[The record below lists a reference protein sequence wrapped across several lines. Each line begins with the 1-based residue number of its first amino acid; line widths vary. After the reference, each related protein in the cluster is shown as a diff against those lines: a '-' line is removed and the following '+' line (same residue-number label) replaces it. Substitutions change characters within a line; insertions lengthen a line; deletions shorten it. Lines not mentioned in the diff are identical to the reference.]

1 MSFLVDNL
9 FAYLQV
15 DVLESQWSQLVA
27 NIEKSKDFEE
37 VRMLHDNYL
46 RSITDQCFINLQK
59 VMKAMQDVL
68 HMCRLLCR
76 LLKQMDDETVR
87 SADFQNEFLRIKS
100 QFEKQS
106 NIVFKLLST
115 FKNYQAQQSSPYLSQ
130 LLLRL
135 DYNNYLTNLSE
146 KIEQEK
152 NEQLLSQH
160 HMMVAGL
167 NRRV

>member
-1 MSFLVDNL
+1 MLLRQHMSFLVDNL

-15 DVLESQWSQLVA
+15 DVLESQWTHLVESIQRSQ
-27 NIEKSKDFEE
+27 DFEE
-37 VRMLHDNYL
+37 VRLLHDSYL
-46 RSITDQCFINLQK
+46 MQITDQCFLNQSQ
-59 VMKAMQDVL
+59 VMKALQDVL

-87 SADFQNEFLRIKS
+87 SQKFQEEFMRIKG

-115 FKNYQAQQSSPYLSQ
+115 FKNYHAHQSSPYLSQ

-135 DYNNYLTNLSE
+135 DYNNFLTNLSE

-152 NEQLLSQH
+152 NEQILSKHQQ
-160 HMMVAGL
+160 M
-167 NRRV
+167 RF